1 MWALIKVK
9 VIFLNCLQAKS
20 RLTEV
25 PRSSMNDFTAIFK
38 IFPEKISNSLA
49 GFSLHEKS
57 SSGR

>member
-1 MWALIKVK
+1 
-9 VIFLNCLQAKS
+9 
-20 RLTEV
+20 
-25 PRSSMNDFTAIFK
+25 MNDFTAIFK